1 MFFLKFL
8 FLSFFFQLEL
18 GNSPFGQYWLCE
30 NVGRYDGILLCSIPC
45 TDKRYL
51 SCSGFHVIRGDLGCL
66 GIGDTPDV
74 VLTISGVLF
83 EFNFRWQIVVSSIAG
98 VSIKNIN
105 I

>member
-1 MFFLKFL
+1 M
-8 FLSFFFQLEL
+8 S
-18 GNSPFGQYWLCE
+18 S
-30 NVGRYDGILLCSIPC
+30 
-45 TDKRYL
+45 
-51 SCSGFHVIRGDLGCL
+51 RGDLGCL

-105 I
+105 ICTTFLQLP